1 MVRNLLHHQAILTDF
16 RTSTPLDTMI
26 GDTLVSLSMKEHG
39 SRMPDSSQFEHI
51 TQLFGK
57 SSFELVADFVRLS
70 NFATIHKVLL
80 GIEEDY
86 ETLSDYLKSFSPST
100 STIDTPD
107 STGRS
112 ALAWAVEY
120 GWADATRA
128 LLQHGANPNQ
138 LVRSSRAISPLL
150 HLAIAVPV
158 STSSNNGS
166 LDVVKELLK
175 AGADINAVD
184 HENWTPLHVA
194 ASWNNY
200 DVIQELATFGGGTL
214 EWELTT
220 NDNQSAMDLSLNA
233 GVNQQVQRLLKSRK
247 LDSGIYSLE
256 DHGPNDED
264 SQSEEEQFFDSAEG
278 WCCA

>member
-1 MVRNLLHHQAILTDF
+1 M
-16 RTSTPLDTMI
+16 DTLI
-26 GDTLVSLSMKEHG
+26 GDTLVSLSMKNHG
-39 SRMPDSSQFEHI
+39 SHTPTSSDFEHI

-57 SSFELVADFVRLS
+57 SSFELVTDFVRVS
-70 NFATIHKVLL
+70 SFTTIHKVLL
-80 GIEEDY
+80 GIHGIH
-86 ETLSDYLKSFSPST
+86 ETLNEYLKRSEAASNSL

-120 GWADATRA
+120 GWGDATRV

-138 LVRSSRAISPLL
+138 LVRSPGVMSPLL
-150 HLAIAVPV
+150 HLAIAMPV
-158 STSSNNGS
+158 SESTDNGS

-175 AGADINAVD
+175 AGAEINAVD

-200 DVIQELATFGGGTL
+200 EIIQQLVTFGGNRL
-214 EWELTT
+214 DWELLTS
-220 NDNQSAMDLSLNA
+220 DNQSAMDLSLNA
-233 GVNQQVQRLLKSRK
+233 GVNDRVQSILNNCRLSKEK
-247 LDSGIYSLE
+247 IDGIDSHRHDDGLSESE
-256 DHGPNDED
+256 DER
-264 SQSEEEQFFDSAEG
+264 FFDSKES